1 MYMYIMYMYR
11 AWRVTF
17 WPCDCD
23 RDSDYMQDKHIEPK
37 LKTAYYLLLVV
48 LLVTSYYI
56 VTEISVLPG

>member
-56 VTEISVLPG
+56 